1 MLDNSNIEIKITN
14 SAKLLECNYKDN
26 ELFQNNSKKKHKKLK
41 KDNRAISS
49 FYHKVFLLKQKYPK
63 ILLFFEKYA
72 QFYFNYKY
80 STDANFYSIKVIN
93 DIIGNEP
100 THVVAE
106 FKDYLI
112 YGDDSEFLH
121 SFYNK
126 EDSQKYLP
134 KIFDYYNKCSVIF
147 PNYVVFPESKYIFK
161 NIKKKQ
167 KVIDIQQEQEYK
179 KELLLKGEIDY
190 DDNDDLFTTRA
201 IFTILNQTN
210 TSNIRIIFGV
220 DKNSKTY
227 ENIELNK
234 NNENDN
240 NNLINTSTK
249 KLIDILQKEIKKK
262 KEKKEQKTKIIKT
275 KQILNLKNTLN
286 TKMINNNMDSK
297 MNNKGRNNQINEAVI
312 NFDNKNNKDNNN
324 FYYTNINFKNMTLNK
339 IKKNIHKPRIKSNSR
354 SKIKSKEKQNSKMN
368 NNFINYKNSNID
380 KAQKNNYIYSF
391 ITDSK
396 ANHISST
403 KKNIRTKSKIK
414 NKNNA
419 QLHNNSSGK
428 NKKTIKEYFKRKISP
443 KAIIIKMIIENNKNR
458 LTSSRNGSK
467 NKKENFNNKKKPV
480 SLTPSLT
487 NINMISH
494 KTKKIY
500 NRNVNSIVNIK
511 QKNKIF
517 KKKTKMISND
527 KKFKS
532 LIMKDRNNSN
542 SNYNPDTANTNNNNF
557 TNNILQ
563 NNIISNNTNE
573 NNLTTYNNNRSSG
586 NNITRND
593 ISMNL
598 YKVNSFSNIQ
608 KAKKTKKYSKIKA
621 NKHNST
627 LTGTTTCS
635 YMKHSSIYYEKKTA
649 KPIKRRHIFYQ
660 NEILLN
666 DAYNKQNNKNK
677 YYNNISKQF
686 SINNNSNNN
695 KINIKTENKNI
706 KCFPKN
712 MLSPSPSIGFIN
724 NKKDLLYEKLIR
736 RKIGI
741 LPIKKTYFNL
751 KNLGSS
757 FTSRIRLDTSRT
769 RMMKN
774 TINIDKMYSMYRK
787 KRKIDFKNLKNK
799 SYNLKSVKIIKE
811 QINNSINN
819 KRMYLNTYYDF
830 YNSKK

>member
-26 ELFQNNSKKKHKKLK
+26 ELFQNNAKKKNKKLK
-41 KDNRAISS
+41 KDNRTISP
-49 FYHKVFLLKQKYPK
+49 FYHTIFLLKQKYPK

-72 QFYFNYKY
+72 QFYINYKY
-80 STDANFYSIKVIN
+80 STDGNFYSIKVIN

-100 THVVAE
+100 THIVAE

-121 SFYNK
+121 NFYKK
-126 EDSQKYLP
+126 EDSKKHLP

-179 KELLLKGEIDY
+179 KELLLKGELDY
-190 DDNDDLFTTRA
+190 DDNDDLFTTGA
-201 IFTILNQTN
+201 IFSILDQTN
-210 TSNIRIIFGV
+210 TSNIRQIFGV
-220 DKNSKTY
+220 DKNCKTY
-227 ENIELNK
+227 GNIEPNK
-234 NNENDN
+234 NIENDN
-240 NNLINTSTK
+240 NNFNNTSTR
-249 KLIDILQKEIKKK
+249 KLIDILHKEIKKK
-262 KEKKEQKTKIIKT
+262 KEKEQKSKIIKA
-275 KQILNLKNTLN
+275 KQILNLKSSLKSKLLN
-286 TKMINNNMDSK
+286 NKLNIK
-297 MNNKGRNNQINEAVI
+297 INNKGRNNQINEVVT
-312 NFDNKNNKDNNN
+312 NFDNKNIKDNSNN
-324 FYYTNINFKNMTLNK
+324 FYYTNINFKNKTLNK
-339 IKKNIHKPRIKSNSR
+339 IKKSIQKPRLKSNSK
-354 SKIKSKEKQNSKMN
+354 SKRIRSKEKQNSKIN

-380 KAQKNNYIYSF
+380 KALKNNYIYSF

-396 ANHISST
+396 TNHISTT

-414 NKNNA
+414 NKNNT
-419 QLHNNSSGK
+419 QLNNNSSGK

-458 LTSSRNGSK
+458 LTSPRNGSI
-467 NKKENFNNKKKPV
+467 NKKEKFNNKKKPV

-500 NRNVNSIVNIK
+500 NRNTNSIVNIK

-517 KKKTKMISND
+517 KKKVNIISND

-542 SNYNPDTANTNNNNF
+542 SNYNPDTVN
-557 TNNILQ
+557 TNNILP
-563 NNIISNNTNE
+563 NSVINNNTND
-573 NNLTTYNNNRSSG
+573 NNLATYNNNRSSG

-608 KAKKTKKYSKIKA
+608 KVNKTKKYSKIKS
-621 NKHNST
+621 NRHNST

-635 YMKHSSIYYEKKTA
+635 YMKHSSINYEKKTA

-666 DAYNKQNNKNK
+666 DAYNKPNSKNK
-677 YYNNISKQF
+677 YHNNISKQF

-695 KINIKTENKNI
+695 KINVKTENKNI
-706 KCFPKN
+706 KCFSKN

-724 NKKDLLYEKLIR
+724 NKKDFLYEKLIR

-741 LPIKKTYFNL
+741 LPIKKTYFNF
-751 KNLGSS
+751 KYLGSP

-774 TINIDKMYSMYRK
+774 TINIDKMYSIYRK

-799 SYNLKSVKIIKE
+799 SYNFKSVKIIKE

>member
-1 MLDNSNIEIKITN
+1 MLDNSNIKIKITN

-26 ELFQNNSKKKHKKLK
+26 ELFQNDSKKKHKKLK
-41 KDNRAISS
+41 KDNRTISS

-63 ILLFFEKYA
+63 IVLFFEKYA

-80 STDANFYSIKVIN
+80 STDANFYSIKVVN

-112 YGDDSEFLH
+112 YGDDSEFMH
-121 SFYNK
+121 SFYNREETK
-126 EDSQKYLP
+126 KYLP

-161 NIKKKQ
+161 NIKRKQ

-179 KELLLKGEIDY
+179 KELLLKGELDY
-190 DDNDDLFTTRA
+190 DDNDDLFTTGA

-210 TSNIRIIFGV
+210 TSNIRLIFGI

-227 ENIELNK
+227 DNIEINK
-234 NNENDN
+234 TNENDN
-240 NNLINTSTK
+240 NNLNNTSTK
-249 KLIDILQKEIKKK
+249 KLIEILQKEIKKT

-275 KQILNLKNTLN
+275 KQMVNLKNSLKSKILN
-286 TKMINNNMDSK
+286 NKIDIK
-297 MNNKGRNNQINEAVI
+297 VNNKGRNNQLNEVV
-312 NFDNKNNKDNNN
+312 DNKNNKDNNN

-339 IKKNIHKPRIKSNSR
+339 IKKTIQKPRIKSNSR
-354 SKIKSKEKQNSKMN
+354 SKIKSKEKQNSKIN
-368 NNFINYKNSNID
+368 NNFINYKNSNIER
-380 KAQKNNYIYSF
+380 AQKSNYIYSF

-396 ANHISST
+396 INHVSTT

-419 QLHNNSSGK
+419 QLNNNSSGK

-443 KAIIIKMIIENNKNR
+443 KAIIINMIIENNKNR
-458 LTSSRNGSK
+458 LTSPRNGSK
-467 NKKENFNNKKKPV
+467 NKKEKFNNKKKPV

-500 NRNVNSIVNIK
+500 NRNANSIVNVK

-517 KKKTKMISND
+517 KKKVNMISND

-532 LIMKDRNNSN
+532 LIMKDINNSN
-542 SNYNPDTANTNNNNF
+542 SNYNPDTANTNINNF
-557 TNNILQ
+557 NNIFS
-563 NNIISNNTNE
+563 NNAINNNTNE
-573 NNLTTYNNNRSSG
+573 NNLTTFINNRSNG

-608 KAKKTKKYSKIKA
+608 KVKKTKKYSKIKS

-666 DAYNKQNNKNK
+666 DAYNKPNSKNK
-677 YYNNISKQF
+677 YRNNISKQF
-686 SINNNSNNN
+686 SINNNSINN
-695 KINIKTENKNI
+695 KINAKTENKNI

-751 KNLGSS
+751 KDLGSP

-769 RMMKN
+769 RMMKS